1 MADFDSR
8 LIDLFRGE
16 INYLRHAGQE
26 FSRKYPRIASRLE
39 ISGQESPDP
48 QVERLL
54 ESFAFLTARIQ
65 ARIEDQSSLIP
76 AALLQQTYPF
86 LSEPTPPMSTVRFN
100 STEEN
105 PVAPS
110 GHFIPKGTH
119 LFAKTSEGDFCRFL
133 TSYDVDLRPIEV
145 VSAAMEPAASYT
157 YFDTSRV
164 ASVLK
169 VVLKGQGVVLSDI
182 PIDQLRLYLSGDPKL
197 VADLH
202 EVLISNVVTTVFVGE
217 DPNQPTYI
225 GHSIVKEVG
234 FGDEDAVLPEREE
247 SLSAYRLLS
256 EYFSFPEKFF
266 YVDFTEIDKRPLA
279 GELTIL
285 LGLSGTPNKNMVVSS
300 NNFCTGCA
308 PIINLFPKTL
318 EPIRLNHLKEQYLL
332 EPEVG
337 GLADYEVHSI
347 KKVTASSPAIKAM
360 RTLEPYFGH
369 RHIAGSEV
377 PTEFWFTKRSSIT
390 SDIVGSQMHISF
402 VDTSFEPRRPA
413 GETVTVQALCSNRNL
428 VEQLPVGA
436 VLQGDEDFG
445 AIATIFTKP
454 SPTVYGPV
462 DGETLWRLVSQL
474 NLNSFSFSNDAAS
487 VEALRE
493 ILRLYCPDYRPSA
506 FQEVMGLRDMKVE
519 QIVRRVGDDSWR
531 GFCRGNKVTLT
542 VDERNFV
549 GGNPFLLGSVLSRF
563 FSLYVAA
570 NSFCQLEI
578 ELVQR
583 QGIWKK
589 WKPVIGGRASI

>member
-1 MADFDSR
+1 M
-8 LIDLFRGE
+8 FRGE
-16 INYLRHAGQE
+16 INYLRHAGQD

-65 ARIEDQSSLIP
+65 ARIEDQSALIP

-119 LFAKTSEGDFCRFL
+119 LFAQTSEGDFCRFL

-225 GHSIVKEVG
+225 GHSIVK
-234 FGDEDAVLPEREE
+234 
-247 SLSAYRLLS
+247 
-256 EYFSFPEKFF
+256 K
-266 YVDFTEIDKRPLA
+266 
-279 GELTIL
+279 
-285 LGLSGTPNKNMVVSS
+285 
-300 NNFCTGCA
+300 
-308 PIINLFPKTL
+308 
-318 EPIRLNHLKEQYLL
+318 
-332 EPEVG
+332 
-337 GLADYEVHSI
+337 
-347 KKVTASSPAIKAM
+347 
-360 RTLEPYFGH
+360 
-369 RHIAGSEV
+369 
-377 PTEFWFTKRSSIT
+377 
-390 SDIVGSQMHISF
+390 
-402 VDTSFEPRRPA
+402 
-413 GETVTVQALCSNRNL
+413 
-428 VEQLPVGA
+428 
-436 VLQGDEDFG
+436 
-445 AIATIFTKP
+445 
-454 SPTVYGPV
+454 
-462 DGETLWRLVSQL
+462 
-474 NLNSFSFSNDAAS
+474 
-487 VEALRE
+487 
-493 ILRLYCPDYRPSA
+493 
-506 FQEVMGLRDMKVE
+506 
-519 QIVRRVGDDSWR
+519 
-531 GFCRGNKVTLT
+531 
-542 VDERNFV
+542 
-549 GGNPFLLGSVLSRF
+549 
-563 FSLYVAA
+563 
-570 NSFCQLEI
+570 
-578 ELVQR
+578 
-583 QGIWKK
+583 
-589 WKPVIGGRASI
+589 